1 MKIERLLSLLSL
13 LSSYDRLAA
22 KELAERLEVSKRT
35 IYRDIET
42 LNNAGIPIVSYA
54 GIRGGFGIVE
64 GYKISKTIFST
75 QDIAHIMTGLT
86 AIQSISTATEI
97 TPLVS
102 KIAPT
107 NDYQSQI
114 QNDLLIDLSS
124 WSQANQQQSKLDDLR
139 KVIASRQILS
149 IYYHSKKKVTFR
161 RIEPYK
167 LIFKTSDWYLYGFC
181 LKRQDFR
188 LFKLTRIHRYEIEEE
203 VFEPREIGP
212 IELQINRDN
221 QWNSQSVSGGN
232 QQAVLTYDRKDR
244 LFLIDRL
251 GVEFFEESDTVPNTI
266 RFPLIDLEQTVTFI
280 LGLQDKVTVIEPP
293 ILVKAVKG
301 KIEKLYSLYKS

>member
-13 LSSYDRLAA
+13 LSTYDRLAA

-86 AIQSISTATEI
+86 AIQSISTSTEI

-107 NDYQSQI
+107 NDYQVQI

-139 KVIASRQILS
+139 KVIACHQILS

-167 LIFKTSDWYLYGFC
+167 LIFKASDWYLYGFC

-188 LFKLTRIHRYEIEEE
+188 LFKLTRIHKYEMEEE
-203 VFEPREIGP
+203 VFESREIRP

-221 QWNSQSVSGGN
+221 QWNSQLVSGEN
-232 QQAVLTYDRKDR
+232 QQAVLTYERKDR
-244 LFLIDRL
+244 LFLIDKL
-251 GVEFFEESDTVPNTI
+251 GVEFFEESDAVPNTI

-280 LGLQDKVTVIEPP
+280 LGLHDKVTVIEPP
-293 ILVKAVKG
+293 ILVDAIKG